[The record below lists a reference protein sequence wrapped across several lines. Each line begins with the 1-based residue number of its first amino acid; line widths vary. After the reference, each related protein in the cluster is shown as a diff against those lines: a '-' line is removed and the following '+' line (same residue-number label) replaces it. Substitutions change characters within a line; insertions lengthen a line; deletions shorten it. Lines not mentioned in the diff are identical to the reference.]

1 MKDKSVHLIPPSA
14 KALMKQII
22 IRKNEKSQR
31 MQGSARNTKNNIPAM
46 KPR

>member
-14 KALMKQII
+14 KSV
-22 IRKNEKSQR
+22 NEANNHSENGKSQR
-31 MQGSARNTKNNIPAM
+31 MHGSARNTKNNIPAM